1 MPSAPGKHF
10 DSILQAVR
18 DQTHALLGRT
28 ISYSPEA
35 WAAPTRLQG
44 WTRSHVAAHLIKGAR
59 SLAQVCRELLAG
71 SSGSHYDSGLG
82 RDCELLAITD
92 GLHLQIELDTSA
104 GELDPLL
111 TQLAGREGHVQLRP
125 GLKVAIRD
133 LPLVRLRELVLH
145 SFDLE
150 PDASSLEVT
159 DEVAAPLL
167 AFEATYLARGTGSL
181 DIETT
186 REQVLHIDGPN
197 PPRRLVGPAPA
208 LLTWL
213 ARGIE
218 LEELQS
224 SPVEPGQG

>member
-1 MPSAPGKHF
+1 M
-10 DSILQAVR
+10 
-18 DQTHALLGRT
+18 
-28 ISYSPEA
+28 
-35 WAAPTRLQG
+35 
-44 WTRSHVAAHLIKGAR
+44 
-59 SLAQVCRELLAG
+59 
-71 SSGSHYDSGLG
+71 
-82 RDCELLAITD
+82 
-92 GLHLQIELDTSA
+92 
-104 GELDPLL
+104 
-111 TQLAGREGHVQLRP
+111 RP

-145 SFDLE
+145 GFDLE

-167 AFEATYLARGTGSL
+167 AFETTYLARGTGSL

>member
-125 GLKVAIRD
+125 GL
-133 LPLVRLRELVLH
+133 
-145 SFDLE
+145 DLE

-167 AFEATYLARGTGSL
+167 AFETTYLARGTGSL

>member
-35 WAAPTRLQG
+35 WAAPTRLPG
-44 WTRSHVAAHLIKGAR
+44 WARSHVAAHLIKGAR

-71 SSGSHYDSGLG
+71 SPDSHYDSGLG
-82 RDCELLAITD
+82 RDCELLAIAD

-145 SFDLE
+145 GFDLE

-159 DEVAAPLL
+159 DEVAAPCWLS
-167 AFEATYLARGTGSL
+167 R
-181 DIETT
+181 
-186 REQVLHIDGPN
+186 
-197 PPRRLVGPAPA
+197 PPTLPGEPVPWTSRPPASRCCTSTAPIPHA
-208 LLTWL
+208 
-213 ARGIE
+213 A
-218 LEELQS
+218 
-224 SPVEPGQG
+224 